1 MKITKNRALFVIIAI
16 LFFYVGLAFYSDVQ
30 KIFEHFRSIKLE
42 LVFLAFLL
50 EGISLIIRSIRQQR
64 FLGAI
69 MIRLSFFENLK
80 IYLAGMSMV
89 STPGGIGGLI
99 KSHFLKVKYNEN
111 ISKTSTVVLLE
122 RYHDLLAVTAILIFT
137 LFIFFNWQ
145 FLVTAIAVGIL
156 AIIIYAVIRNTEFLS
171 IFLIR
176 MKKIKIFSKFT
187 PNQEF
192 NNSLKTLT
200 KGRTI
205 FVGFIISIAAFLF
218 DGASV
223 YVGFLSLNKDL
234 GFVNTIQYYYT
245 SLLLGALS
253 FLPAGI
259 GITEG
264 SFIGF
269 LVSRGLELSLASSLV
284 LFSRLTTIWFATVI
298 GFIATH
304 RITLKKTITDD
315 STKKFSD

>member
-16 LFFYVGLAFYSDVQ
+16 LFFYVGLAFYSDIQ

-80 IYLAGMSMV
+80 MYLAGMSMV

-99 KSHFLKVKYNEN
+99 KSHFLKMKYNEN

-145 FLVTAIAVGIL
+145 FLVTAIVVGIL

-171 IFLIR
+171 KFLIR

-187 PNQEF
+187 PNPEF

-205 FVGFIISIAAFLF
+205 FGGFVISIAAFLF

-269 LVSRGLELSLASSLV
+269 LVSGGLELSLASSLV

-304 RITLKKTITDD
+304 GITLKKTITDD
-315 STKKFSD
+315 STKKFFD

>member
-1 MKITKNRALFVIIAI
+1 MIVAI
-16 LFFYVGLAFYSDVQ
+16 VFFYVGLTFYSDIQ
-30 KIFEHFRSIKLE
+30 KIVDHFRAINLN
-42 LVFLAFLL
+42 LVFLAFIL

-64 FLGAI
+64 FLAAI
-69 MIRLSFFENLK
+69 MIRLPFFENLR

-99 KSHFLKVKYNEN
+99 KSHFLKVKYNES

-122 RYHDLLAVTAILIFT
+122 RYSDLLSVTAVLIFT

-145 FLVTAIAVGIL
+145 FLATAVIL
-156 AIIIYAVIRNTEFLS
+156 GTFTIIIYVVIHNTEFLS
-171 IFLIR
+171 KFLCL

-187 PNQEF
+187 PNPEF
-192 NNSLKTLT
+192 NYSLKILT
-200 KGRTI
+200 KSRTI
-205 FVGFIISIAAFLF
+205 FVGFVISTIAFLF

-234 GFVNTIQYYYT
+234 GFINTIQYYYT
-245 SLLLGALS
+245 SLLFGALS
-253 FLPAGI
+253 FLPAGV

-269 LVSRGLELSLASSLV
+269 LLSRGVELSLASSLV
-284 LFSRLTTIWFATVI
+284 LISRLTTIWFATVI

-304 RITLKKTITDD
+304 RITLKKLDD
-315 STKKFSD
+315 STSGGKID